1 MDSTEI
7 ALKSAGPPGSS
18 YINSQPKRGQRSG
31 TMLFV
36 DFMLAQPEPADL
48 VEDVRA
54 ANAAMEEPGPRIPY
68 GEVRRQLGLE

>member
-1 MDSTEI
+1 
-7 ALKSAGPPGSS
+7 
-18 YINSQPKRGQRSG
+18 
-31 TMLFV
+31 MLFV